1 MGNLYKLL
9 AKVLANRLK
18 KVLSKVIPESQ
29 NAFMEE
35 GRQFLDVVL
44 INNEAI
50 DSMLKRNTGCFVS
63 LILRRRMTMLVE
75 TFLFVV
81 LNKMGFGQKWIS
93 WCIFS
98 PKFFF
103 IVNGTPLGFFES
115 SRGLRQGDLLSS
127 YLFVLAME
135 TLNCLLERAREGGFL
150 LDLKVN
156 GRVGVGLEVSHVLF
170 TNDMVVFCEAS
181 ITHLT
186 YLSWLLMWFEFILG
200 LKINLTKSEL
210 ILVRRVE
217 NLEELAVV

>member
-1 MGNLYKLL
+1 M
-9 AKVLANRLK
+9 
-18 KVLSKVIPESQ
+18 
-29 NAFMEE
+29 
-35 GRQFLDVVL
+35 
-44 INNEAI
+44 
-50 DSMLKRNTGCFVS
+50 
-63 LILRRRMTMLVE
+63 
-75 TFLFVV
+75 
-81 LNKMGFGQKWIS
+81 
-93 WCIFS
+93 
-98 PKFFF
+98 
-103 IVNGTPLGFFES
+103 
-115 SRGLRQGDLLSS
+115 RQGDLLSS